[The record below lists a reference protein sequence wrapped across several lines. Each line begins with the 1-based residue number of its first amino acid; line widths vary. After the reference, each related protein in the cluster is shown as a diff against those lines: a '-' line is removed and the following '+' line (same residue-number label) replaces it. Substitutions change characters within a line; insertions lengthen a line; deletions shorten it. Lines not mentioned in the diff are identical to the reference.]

1 MEIIVENG
9 GTQGIA
15 NYSALVSSVNEQLST
30 YRGMIVLEENIPSAK
45 TTVAE
50 LRRMAKAASDY
61 RITIKREHEA
71 KISETISQLKEITD
85 LYNQAADSIDGQI
98 KEYEQKAQQDK
109 KTEIEAFF
117 VNTAGKMAPYISIN
131 TIWNPRWLNKSYSLD
146 AIKDEI
152 ITAINNAI
160 SGMRSIMAMKSPHE
174 AALLR
179 TFFTTLSLE
188 KALEQKVQLDEQ
200 QEQMQKQMEGNAA
213 NIPSQMPQESVSAVQ
228 GTTEL
233 PKMEN
238 PVQTDFQRYTLRF
251 EVVATKPQIVSLR
264 EFLMANDIKYKKI

>member
-15 NYSALVSSVNEQLST
+15 NYSALVTSVNEQLSN
-30 YRGMIVLEENIPSAK
+30 YRGMVVLEENIPSAK

-71 KISETISQLKEITD
+71 QIAETISQLKEITD

-98 KEYEQKAQQDK
+98 KEYEQKAQAEK

-117 VNTAGKMAPYISIN
+117 VETAGDLAPYLSIN
-131 TIWNPRWLNKSYSLD
+131 TIWNPRWLNKTYSLD
-146 AIKDEI
+146 SIKDEI
-152 ITAINNAI
+152 TNAVNNALR
-160 SGMRSIMAMKSPHE
+160 GMRSIMKLNSPHE

-188 KALEQKVQLDEQ
+188 KTLEQKAQLDEQ
-200 QEQMQKQMEGNAA
+200 QEQMQKQKEADAA
-213 NIPSQMPQESVSAVQ
+213 RIASQMPQNQFSAVQ
-228 GTTEL
+228 STVEPPKTE
-233 PKMEN
+233 N
-238 PVQTDFQRYTLRF
+238 SVQTDFQRYTLRF
-251 EVVATKPQIVSLR
+251 EVSATKAQIVSLR